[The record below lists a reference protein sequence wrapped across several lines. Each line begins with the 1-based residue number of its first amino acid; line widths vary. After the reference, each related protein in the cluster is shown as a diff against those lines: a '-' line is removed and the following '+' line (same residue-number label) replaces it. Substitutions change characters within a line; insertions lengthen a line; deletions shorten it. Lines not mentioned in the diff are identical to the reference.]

1 MRIRRFLLTVGLT
14 SALVVGPLAGLA
26 AAHVEVTS
34 PGATE
39 GEEGVLTFRVPTEK
53 DVPTVKVE
61 VVMPTD
67 TPLTDVL
74 ISPKAGWTYA
84 LTMAKP
90 SKPLTNEDGNPVTEI
105 VSRVTW
111 TATNGGI
118 KPNEFDQFQVLA
130 DPLPKASQL
139 TFKALQTYGDGSVV
153 SWIQEPVAGAPD
165 PDFPAPVLALAAG
178 DEPADAVGAD
188 DRVPTSSSTSTVL
201 GSIALGVGI
210 LALLGVGW
218 VLIGQRRRA
227 AR

>member
-1 MRIRRFLLTVGLT
+1 MQIRRFVTTVGLA
-14 SALVVGPLAGLA
+14 SVMLVGPLAGLA

-34 PGATE
+34 PDATQ
-39 GEEGVLTFRVPTEK
+39 GQEGVLTFRVPTEK
-53 DVPTVKVE
+53 DVPTVQVE

-74 ISPKAGWTYA
+74 VSPKAGWTYS

-90 SKPLTNEDGNPVTEI
+90 PKPLTDEDGNPVTEI

-111 TATNGGI
+111 KATNGGI

-139 TFKALQTYGDGSVV
+139 TFKALQTYSDGSVV
-153 SWIQEPVAGAPD
+153 SWIQEQVAGAPE
-165 PDFPAPVLALAAG
+165 PDFPAPVLTLAA
-178 DEPADAVGAD
+178 ADAAGNGVGATD
-188 DRVPTSSSTSTVL
+188 PAPTSSNTSTVL
-201 GSIALGVGI
+201 ASVALGLAVV
-210 LALLGVGW
+210 ALLGVGW
-218 VLIGQRRRA
+218 VMISQRRRT